1 MQTCSEDTHPLWFF
15 CVLGFTSI
23 LLGIYSPGA
32 MSSETHVSEIKDS
45 RAPVFLTRIQG
56 ESVLFNV
63 IQEPGTKLEEISW
76 SIGPE
81 SNYRVMLE
89 VKGQVNKPNWLSL
102 QDKYMQRAHIL
113 NRTSLRIENLTH
125 DDSGQ
130 YRARVRFPG
139 GKEFSQVFYLT
150 VYEPVPL
157 PQILV
162 KSQSITSDWCN
173 ITLECTPIRATQ
185 DLNVTWRSSG
195 PPRELDET
203 STLEPALI
211 SWSLPMKLPLTQT
224 NISLACVVSNP
235 VDQKNATTNLG
246 EVCDH
251 HSHGQT
257 AVGPLRGIARAVVPV
272 LLTVGAGLYFL
283 MTCGKKKEK
292 METRRGAGLEEHHQD
307 HNDDIYYAELTE
319 QESQEGRDK
328 GISEQHLEEKE
339 LLNSIYDEVHKPG
352 QARP

>member
-1 MQTCSEDTHPLWFF
+1 
-15 CVLGFTSI
+15 
-23 LLGIYSPGA
+23 
-32 MSSETHVSEIKDS
+32 MSSETHVSGVKDS

-56 ESVLFNV
+56 ESVLFKV
-63 IQEPGTKLEEISW
+63 TKEPGTKLEEISW
-76 SIGPE
+76 GFGPE

-89 VKGQVNKPNWLSL
+89 VDVQADTQKWISL
-102 QDKYMQRAHIL
+102 QDKYGQRAHIP
-113 NRTSLRIENLTH
+113 NMTSLRIENLTH

-139 GKEFSQVFYLT
+139 GQEFSQVFHLT

-203 STLEPALI
+203 RTLGPAFI
-211 SWSLPMKLPLTQT
+211 SWSLPLKQPLTQA
-224 NISLACVVSNP
+224 NISLTCVVSNP
-235 VDQKNATTNLG
+235 MDQKNTTTNLG

-257 AVGPLRGIARAVVPV
+257 AVGHLRGIVYAVVPV

-283 MTCGKKKEK
+283 MTRGKKKEK
-292 METRRGAGLEEHHQD
+292 MKTGRGAGLEEDHQD
-307 HNDDIYYAELTE
+307 HNDDIYYEELRE
-319 QESQEGRDK
+319 LQEGRDK

-339 LLNSIYDEVHKPG
+339 PLNSIYHEVYKPG